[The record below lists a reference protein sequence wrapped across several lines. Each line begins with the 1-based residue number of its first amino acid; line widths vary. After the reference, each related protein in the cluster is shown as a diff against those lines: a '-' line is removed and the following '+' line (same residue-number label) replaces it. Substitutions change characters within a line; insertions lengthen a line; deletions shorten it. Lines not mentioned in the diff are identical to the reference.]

1 MTKQMTT
8 QQLMEAAIKTVQQ
21 MSPEE
26 KAKARQQMDA
36 TIQQMRTSLQKKSQP
51 PEVKKRVVICIKKT
65 CGTLA
70 ELADQLAESFQKPT
84 PKEQK
89 QFQSECRK
97 HAREQITEKPYRS
110 NRTRE
115 GEWIQ

>member
-26 KAKARQQMDA
+26 KAKARQQMGA

-65 CGTLA
+65 CGTLE
-70 ELADQLAESFQKPT
+70 ELADQLTESFQKLSPEDQ
-84 PKEQK
+84 KEW
-89 QFQSECRK
+89 SEQVSK
-97 HAREQITEKPYRS
+97 KP
-110 NRTRE
+110 NRTLE